1 MLISPPYSGGRAP
14 VLAKNTVASSQPLAT
29 QAGIE
34 ALQQGGNAVD
44 AALATAITLTVVEPT
59 MNGLGGDGFALI
71 WDGKKLHGLNASG
84 RAPAAWT
91 PQYFAGKTAMDL
103 IGWNT
108 VTVPG
113 MVSGWVALSR
123 QFGKLPFAQLFQ
135 RAIDYAENGFPVS
148 PVIARQWREAIPI
161 LKNQPGFTE
170 SFLVDGKSPAAGQ
183 IWRYPAQA
191 KTLKEIAATKGASF
205 YTGALAQSMVDF
217 SNKSGGCFT
226 MADFADN
233 KPEWVDPLAFDYG
246 DFTLHEIP
254 PNGSGI
260 AAQMAL
266 GILQAANVKQY
277 PANSAQ
283 RIHLQVEAMRM
294 AFADAYAH
302 VSDASTMKVPASAL
316 LDRDYLA
323 SRAALIDHHKVGI
336 YGAGDPHA
344 GGTVYL
350 CAADASGMMIS
361 YIQSNFKGFGSGV
374 VAPGGIAFHN
384 RGMSFSLVDG
394 HPNQVAPGKR
404 PFHTIIPAFL
414 TKGKGQ
420 DLKPTM
426 AFGVMGGNMQPQG
439 HLQFVMR
446 FVDEYL
452 NPQACS
458 DAPRWRIDD
467 LGKLT
472 VEAHMPESV
481 IEGLKVI
488 GHEVTVM
495 PANSLDFGSAQA
507 IAVLGEDTDAAYIA
521 GSDHRRDGLAAGF

>member
-1 MLISPPYSGGRAP
+1 MLISPPFGGGRAP
-14 VLAKNTVASSQPLAT
+14 VLARNIVTSSQPLAT
-29 QAGIE
+29 QAGLE
-34 ALQQGGNAVD
+34 ALQMGGNAVD

-59 MNGLGGDGFALI
+59 MNGLGGDGFALV

-91 PQYFAGKTAMDL
+91 PEYFSNKTVMDP
-103 IGWNT
+103 IGWKT
-108 VTVPG
+108 ITVPG
-113 MVSGWVALSR
+113 VVSGWITLSR
-123 QFGKLPFAQLFQ
+123 QFGKLPFEQLFK
-135 RAIDYAENGFPVS
+135 RAIQYAENGFPVS
-148 PVIARQWREAIPI
+148 PVIARQWREAIPV
-161 LKNQPGFTE
+161 LKDQPGFSE
-170 SFLVDGKSPAAGQ
+170 SFLIDGKAPAAGQ
-183 IWRYPAQA
+183 IWSFPAQA
-191 KTLKEIAATKGASF
+191 KTLREIANTQGESF
-205 YTGALAQSMVDF
+205 YTGKLAQSMVDF
-217 SNKSGGCFT
+217 AGATGGCFT
-226 MADFADN
+226 MADFAANQAD
-233 KPEWVDPLAFDYG
+233 WVEPLAFDYEG
-246 DFTLHEIP
+246 FTLHEIP

-260 AAQMAL
+260 VAQIAL

-294 AFADAYAH
+294 AFADAYAY
-302 VSDASTMKVPASAL
+302 VSDAKSMVMPVGSL

-323 SRAALIDHHKVGI
+323 SRAALINHQQAGS
-336 YGAGDPHA
+336 YGAGDPHS

-350 CAADASGMMIS
+350 CAADDNGMMVS

-384 RGMSFSLVDG
+384 RGMSFSLVNG

-414 TKGKGQ
+414 TKGNQ
-420 DLKPTM
+420 PAM

-446 FVDEYL
+446 FIDEYL

-472 VEAHMPESV
+472 VEASMPMSV
-481 IEGLKVI
+481 VDGLTAL
-488 GHEVTVM
+488 GHEVLVM

-507 IAVLGEDTDAAYIA
+507 IALLGQDASAGYIA
-521 GSDHRRDGLAAGF
+521 GSDHRRDGLAGGF

>member
-1 MLISPPYSGGRAP
+1 
-14 VLAKNTVASSQPLAT
+14 VLRK
-29 QAGIE
+29 
-34 ALQQGGNAVD
+34 
-44 AALATAITLTVVEPT
+44 
-59 MNGLGGDGFALI
+59 
-71 WDGKKLHGLNASG
+71 
-84 RAPAAWT
+84 
-91 PQYFAGKTAMDL
+91 
-103 IGWNT
+103 
-108 VTVPG
+108 
-113 MVSGWVALSR
+113 
-123 QFGKLPFAQLFQ
+123 
-135 RAIDYAENGFPVS
+135 
-148 PVIARQWREAIPI
+148 
-161 LKNQPGFTE
+161 QPGFLE
-170 SFLVDGKSPAAGQ
+170 SFCIDGKSPAAGEF
-183 IWRYPAQA
+183 WRYPAQA
-191 KTLKEIAATKGASF
+191 NTLKEIAKTEGESF
-205 YTGALAQSMVDF
+205 YTGALAISMVEF
-217 SNKSGGCFT
+217 AQATGGCFT
-226 MADFADN
+226 MADFAAN
-233 KPEWVDPLAFDYG
+233 KPEWVEPLAFDYG
-246 DFTLHEIP
+246 DYTLHEIP

-266 GILQAANVKQY
+266 GILEAANAKQY

-302 VSDASTMKVPASAL
+302 VSECSTMNVTTHAL
-316 LDRDYLA
+316 LDRQYLA
-323 SRAALIDHHKVGI
+323 SRAALIDHQKAGT
-336 YGAGDPHA
+336 YAAGDPHS

-350 CAADASGMMIS
+350 CAADESGMMIS

-384 RGMSFSLVDG
+384 RGMSFNLEDG

-404 PFHTIIPAFL
+404 PFHTILPAFL
-414 TKGKGQ
+414 TKGNQ
-420 DLKPTM
+420 PTM

-439 HLQFVMR
+439 HIQVVMR

-472 VEAHMPESV
+472 VEASMPTAV
-481 IEGLKVI
+481 LEGLKSF

-507 IAVLGEDTDAAYIA
+507 IALLGEDTSSGYIA

>member
-1 MLISPPYSGGRAP
+1 MLISPPYGGGRAP
-14 VLAKNTVASSQPLAT
+14 VLAKNIVASSQPLAT

-34 ALQQGGNAVD
+34 ALQNGGNAVD
-44 AALATAITLTVVEPT
+44 AALASAITLTVVEPT
-59 MNGLGGDGFALI
+59 MNGLGGDGFAI
-71 WDGKKLHGLNASG
+71 VWDGKKLHGFNASG

-91 PQYFAGKTAMDL
+91 PDYFAGKSTMDP

-108 VTVPG
+108 VTIPG
-113 MVSGWVALSR
+113 MVSGWVELSR
-123 QFGKLPFAQLFQ
+123 KFGKLPFAQLFK

-148 PVIARQWREAIPI
+148 PVIARQWREAIAI
-161 LKNQPGFTE
+161 LKNQPGFAE
-170 SFLVDGKSPAAGQ
+170 SFLIDGKAPTAGQ
-183 IWRYPAQA
+183 IWKFPEQA
-191 KTLKEIAATKGASF
+191 KTLKEIAATEGQSF
-205 YTGALAQSMVDF
+205 YTGALAKGMVEF
-217 SNKSGGCFT
+217 AQETGGCFT
-226 MADFADN
+226 MADFASH
-233 KPEWVDPLAFDYG
+233 KAEWVEPLAFDYG
-246 DFTLHEIP
+246 EYTLHEIP

-260 AAQMAL
+260 AAQIAL
-266 GILQAANVKQY
+266 GILEAANVKQY

-294 AFADAYAH
+294 AFTDVYTY
-302 VSDASTMKVPASAL
+302 VSECSTMNVTTEAL
-316 LDRDYLA
+316 LNRDYLA
-323 SRAALIDHHKVGI
+323 SRAALIDHQHAGT
-336 YGAGDPHA
+336 YSAGDPHS

-374 VAPGGIAFHN
+374 VAPSGIAFHN

-404 PFHTIIPAFL
+404 PFHTILPAFL
-414 TKGKGQ
+414 TKG
-420 DLKPTM
+420 DKPSM

-439 HLQFVMR
+439 HIQFVMR
-446 FVDEYL
+446 FIDEYL

-472 VEAHMPESV
+472 VEAAMPANIVES
-481 IEGLKVI
+481 LKSM

-495 PANSLDFGSAQA
+495 PTNSLDFGSAQA
-507 IAVLGEDTDAAYIA
+507 IAKINDESDSAYIA

>member
-1 MLISPPYSGGRAP
+1 MLISPPFGGGRAP
-14 VLAKNTVASSQPLAT
+14 VLARNTVASSQPLAT

-34 ALQQGGNAVD
+34 ALQSGGNAVD
-44 AALATAITLTVVEPT
+44 AALATAITLTAVEPT
-59 MNGLGGDGFALI
+59 MNGLGGDGFAIL

-91 PQYFAGKTAMDL
+91 PDYFSSKSAMDL

-113 MVSGWVALSR
+113 MVAGWVELSHK
-123 QFGKLPFAQLFQ
+123 FGKLPFAQLFK

-148 PVIARQWREAIPI
+148 PVIARQWREAIST
-161 LKNQPGFTE
+161 LKNQPGFSE
-170 SFLVDGKSPAAGQ
+170 SFLIDGKSPQAGQ
-183 IWRYPAQA
+183 IWKFPAQA
-191 KTLKEIAATKGASF
+191 KTLKEIAATEGESF
-205 YTGALAQSMVDF
+205 YKGSLAQSMVDF
-217 SNKSGGCFT
+217 AQASGGCFT
-226 MADFADN
+226 MQDFADN
-233 KPEWVDPLAFDYG
+233 KTEWVVPLAFDYG
-246 DFTLHEIP
+246 EYTLHEIP

-260 AAQMAL
+260 TAQIAL

-283 RIHLQVEAMRM
+283 RIHLQIEAMRM
-294 AFADAYAH
+294 AFADAYAY
-302 VSDASTMKVPASAL
+302 VSDARSMTMPASAL

-323 SRAALIDHHKVGI
+323 SRAALIDHNKAGS
-336 YGAGDPHA
+336 YGPGDPHS

-350 CAADASGMMIS
+350 CAADESGMMIS

-384 RGMSFSLVDG
+384 RGMSFHLESG

-404 PFHTIIPAFL
+404 PFHTILPAFL
-414 TKGKGQ
+414 TKDGK
-420 DLKPTM
+420 PMM

-439 HLQFVMR
+439 HIQFVMR

-472 VEAHMPESV
+472 VEATMPANV
-481 IEGLKVI
+481 VEGLKNM

-495 PANSLDFGSAQA
+495 PVNSLDFGSAQA
-507 IAVLGEDTDAAYIA
+507 IAKISDEADSAYIA

>member
-1 MLISPPYSGGRAP
+1 MIISPPFGGGRAP
-14 VLAKNTVASSQPLAT
+14 VLARNAVASSQPLAT

-34 ALQQGGNAVD
+34 ALQNGGNAVD

-59 MNGLGGDGFALI
+59 MNGIGGDGFALI
-71 WDGKKLHGLNASG
+71 WDGQQLHGLNASG

-91 PQYFAGKTAMDL
+91 PEYFAGKTVMDP

-113 MVSGWVALSR
+113 MISGWVELS
-123 QFGKLPFAQLFQ
+123 QKFGKLPFAQLFK
-135 RAIDYAENGFPVS
+135 RALDYATNGFPVS

-161 LKNQPGFTE
+161 LKAQPGFAS
-170 SFLVDGKSPAAGQ
+170 SFLIDGKAPTAGQ
-183 IWRYPAQA
+183 IWRYPEQA
-191 KTLKEIAATKGASF
+191 KTLQAIADSHGASF
-205 YTGALAQSMVDF
+205 YTGELAKSMVTF
-217 SNKSGGCFT
+217 AEQTGGCFT
-226 MADFADN
+226 LADFAN
-233 KPEWVDPLAFDYG
+233 HKAEWVVPLAFDYG
-246 DFTLHEIP
+246 EFTLHEIP

-277 PANSAQ
+277 PANSAG
-283 RIHLQVEAMRM
+283 RIHLQVEVMRM
-294 AFADAYAH
+294 AFADAYAY
-302 VSDASTMKVPASAL
+302 VSECSTMNTTISEL
-316 LDRDYLA
+316 LDRNYLA
-323 SRAALIDHHKVGI
+323 SRAELINHQQAGS
-336 YGAGDPHA
+336 YGPGDPHA

-384 RGMSFSLVDG
+384 RGMSFNLESG
-394 HPNQVAPGKR
+394 HPNQVSPGKR
-404 PFHTIIPAFL
+404 PFHTILPAFL
-414 TKGKGQ
+414 TKGN
-420 DLKPTM
+420 KPTM

-439 HLQFVMR
+439 QIQFVMR
-446 FVDEYL
+446 FIDEYL

-472 VEAHMPESV
+472 VEASMPTATVDE
-481 IEGLKVI
+481 LRAM

-495 PANSLDFGSAQA
+495 PVNSLDFGSAQA
-507 IAVLGEDTDAAYIA
+507 IALLGEDITSAYIA

>member
-1 MLISPPYSGGRAP
+1 MLISPPFGGGRAP
-14 VLAKNTVASSQPLAT
+14 VLAKNAVASSQPLAT

-34 ALQQGGNAVD
+34 ALQNGGNAVD

-71 WDGKKLHGLNASG
+71 WDGKKLHGMNASG

-91 PQYFAGKTAMDL
+91 PDYFSGKATMDL

-113 MVSGWVALSR
+113 MVSGWIELSR
-123 QFGKLPFAQLFQ
+123 KFGRLPFAQLFK

-148 PVIARQWREAIPI
+148 PVIARQWREAISI

-170 SFLVDGKSPAAGQ
+170 SFLIDGKAPAAGQ

-191 KTLKEIAATKGASF
+191 KTLREIADTEGESF
-205 YTGALAQSMVDF
+205 YTGKLAQSMVDF
-217 SNKSGGCFT
+217 AQSTGGCFT
-226 MADFADN
+226 MADFAHN
-233 KPEWVDPLAFDYG
+233 QTEWVEPLAFDYG
-246 DFTLHEIP
+246 DYTLHEIP

-260 AAQMAL
+260 VAQIAL

-283 RIHLQVEAMRM
+283 RIHLQVEAMRI

-302 VSDASTMKVPASAL
+302 VSDASTMKVPTSAL

-323 SRAALIDHHKVGI
+323 SRAALINHNQAGS

-350 CAADASGMMIS
+350 CAADESGMMIS

-414 TKGKGQ
+414 TKGNQ
-420 DLKPTM
+420 PTM

-439 HLQFVMR
+439 HIQFVMR

-467 LGKLT
+467 VGKLT
-472 VEAHMPESV
+472 VESSMPAAV
-481 IEGLKVI
+481 VEGLKSM

-507 IAVLGEDTDAAYIA
+507 IALLGEETKDAYIA

>member
-1 MLISPPYSGGRAP
+1 MLISPPYGGGRAP
-14 VLAKNTVASSQPLAT
+14 VLARNAVASSQPLAT

-34 ALQQGGNAVD
+34 ALQNGGNAVD

-59 MNGLGGDGFALI
+59 MNGIGGDGFALI

-84 RAPAAWT
+84 RAPSAWK
-91 PQYFAGKTAMDL
+91 PEFFADKTAMDL
-103 IGWNT
+103 VGWNT

-113 MVSGWVALSR
+113 VVSGWVELSR
-123 QFGKLPFAQLFQ
+123 KFGKLPFAQLFK

-161 LKNQPGFTE
+161 LRKQPGFLE
-170 SFLVDGKSPAAGQ
+170 SFCIDGKSPAAGE
-183 IWRYPAQA
+183 IWRYRAQA
-191 KTLKEIAATKGASF
+191 NTLREIANTTGESF
-205 YTGALAQSMVDF
+205 YTGVLAKSMVEF
-217 SNKSGGCFT
+217 AQATGGCFT
-226 MADFADN
+226 MADFAAN
-233 KPEWVDPLAFDYG
+233 KAEWVEPLAFDYG
-246 DFTLHEIP
+246 QYTLHEIP

-260 AAQMAL
+260 VAQMAL
-266 GILQAANVKQY
+266 GILEAVNAKQY
-277 PANSAQ
+277 PANSAA
-283 RIHLQVEAMRM
+283 RIHLQVEAMRI
-294 AFADAYAH
+294 AFADAYAY
-302 VSDASTMKVPASAL
+302 VSDKSTMKMPTSAL
-316 LDRDYLA
+316 LNQEYLA
-323 SRAALIDHHKVGI
+323 SRAALINHQKAGT
-336 YGAGDPHA
+336 YAAGDPHS

-350 CAADASGMMIS
+350 CAADESGMMIS

-384 RGMSFSLVDG
+384 RGMSFNLENG

-404 PFHTIIPAFL
+404 PFHTILPAFL
-414 TKGKGQ
+414 TKGDQ
-420 DLKPTM
+420 PAM

-439 HLQFVMR
+439 HIQVVMR

-472 VEAHMPESV
+472 VEASMPTAV
-481 IEGLKVI
+481 VEGLKSL
-488 GHEVTVM
+488 GHDVTVM

-507 IAVLGEDTDAAYIA
+507 IALLGEDTSAGYIA

>member
-1 MLISPPYSGGRAP
+1 MIISPPFGGGRAP
-14 VLAKNTVASSQPLAT
+14 VLARNTVASSQPLAT

-34 ALQQGGNAVD
+34 ALQNGGNAVD

-59 MNGLGGDGFALI
+59 MNGLGGDGFAII

-84 RAPAAWT
+84 CAPAAWT
-91 PQYFAGKTAMDL
+91 PEYFAGQSAMPL

-113 MVSGWVALSR
+113 MIAGWIELSR
-123 QFGKLPFAQLFQ
+123 KFGKLPFAQLFK
-135 RAIDYAENGFPVS
+135 RSIAYAENGFPVS

-170 SFLVDGKSPAAGQ
+170 SFLIDGKAPAAGQ
-183 IWRYPAQA
+183 IWRYPEQA
-191 KTLKEIAATKGASF
+191 RTLKEIANTEGEAF
-205 YTGALAQSMVDF
+205 YRGSLAKNMVDF
-217 SNKSGGCFT
+217 AQKTGGTFT
-226 MADFADN
+226 LEDFAN
-233 KPEWVDPLAFDYG
+233 YQAQWVEPLAFDYG
-246 DFTLHEIP
+246 EYTLHEIP

-260 AAQMAL
+260 VAQMAL

-277 PANSAQ
+277 PANSAK

-294 AFADAYAH
+294 AFADAYAFI
-302 VSDASTMKVPASAL
+302 SEPATMGLSPAQL
-316 LDRDYLA
+316 LNRDYLA
-323 SRAALIDHHKVGI
+323 SRAALINHEQAGD
-336 YGAGDPHA
+336 YAAGDPHS

-350 CAADASGMMIS
+350 CAADEAGMMIS

-404 PFHTIIPAFL
+404 PFHTILPAFL
-414 TKGKGQ
+414 TK
-420 DLKPTM
+420 DSKPSM

-467 LGKLT
+467 AGKLT
-472 VEAHMPESV
+472 VETSMPNAV
-481 IEGLKVI
+481 VEGLRQM
-488 GHEVTVM
+488 GHDVLVM
-495 PANSLDFGSAQA
+495 PANSLDFGSSQA
-507 IAVLGEDTDAAYIA
+507 IACLGNDPADGYIA

>member
-1 MLISPPYSGGRAP
+1 
-14 VLAKNTVASSQPLAT
+14 V
-29 QAGIE
+29 
-34 ALQQGGNAVD
+34 
-44 AALATAITLTVVEPT
+44 
-59 MNGLGGDGFALI
+59 
-71 WDGKKLHGLNASG
+71 
-84 RAPAAWT
+84 
-91 PQYFAGKTAMDL
+91 
-103 IGWNT
+103 
-108 VTVPG
+108 
-113 MVSGWVALSR
+113 VSGWIELSR
-123 QFGKLPFAQLFQ
+123 KFGKLPFAQLFK

-148 PVIARQWREAIPI
+148 PVIARQWREAIPV
-161 LKNQPGFTE
+161 LKNQPGFTK
-170 SFLVDGKSPAAGQ
+170 SFLIDGKSPTAGQ
-183 IWRYPAQA
+183 LWRHSAQA
-191 KTLKEIAATKGASF
+191 NTLREIASTEGESF
-205 YTGALAQSMVDF
+205 YTGKLAQSMVDF
-217 SNKSGGCFT
+217 AQSTSGCFT
-226 MADFADN
+226 MADFAN
-233 KPEWVDPLAFDYG
+233 NQTVWVEPLAFDYG
-246 DFTLHEIP
+246 DYTLHEIP

-302 VSDASTMKVPASAL
+302 VSDASTMKVPTSAL

-323 SRAALIDHHKVGI
+323 SRAALINHNQAGS

-350 CAADASGMMIS
+350 CAADDSGMMIS

-384 RGMSFSLVDG
+384 RGMSFNLEDG

-414 TKGKGQ
+414 TKGSQ
-420 DLKPTM
+420 PTM

-446 FVDEYL
+446 FIDEYL

-472 VEAHMPESV
+472 VEASMPTTV
-481 IEGLKVI
+481 VEGLKAM

-507 IAVLGEDTDAAYIA
+507 IALLGEETKDAYIA
-521 GSDHRRDGLAAGF
+521 GSDHRRDGLASGF